1 MTDPSSIRQ
10 HRPLS
15 PHLQVYRPQITSA
28 MSILHR
34 ISGVVLFFGLLAIAL
49 WLWAVAY
56 SPALFECIH
65 ACFTSTLGTIGMIGW
80 TLAFF
85 YHLFNGV
92 RHLLWDTGKGFALD
106 EVTLTGISAMAFTL
120 ISVAA
125 IWFLLLG
132 GKS

>member
-1 MTDPSSIRQ
+1 MTDPSSVRQ

-34 ISGVVLFFGLLAIAL
+34 ISGVILFFGLLAIAL
-49 WLWAVAY
+49 WLWSVAY
-56 SPALFECIH
+56 SPAMFECIN
-65 ACFTSTLGTIGMIGW
+65 ASFTSTLGTLCMIGW

-106 EVTLTGISAMAFTL
+106 EVTLTGISAIAFTL
-120 ISVAA
+120 ISVAT

>member
-34 ISGVVLFFGLLAIAL
+34 ITGIVLFFGLFAIAL
-49 WLWAVAY
+49 WLWGAAY
-56 SPALFECIH
+56 SPVLFECIH
-65 ACFTSTLGTIGMIGW
+65 ACLTSTLGTIGMIGW

-106 EVTLTGISAMAFTL
+106 EVTITGISAIAFTL
-120 ISVAA
+120 ICVAA

-132 GKS
+132 AKS